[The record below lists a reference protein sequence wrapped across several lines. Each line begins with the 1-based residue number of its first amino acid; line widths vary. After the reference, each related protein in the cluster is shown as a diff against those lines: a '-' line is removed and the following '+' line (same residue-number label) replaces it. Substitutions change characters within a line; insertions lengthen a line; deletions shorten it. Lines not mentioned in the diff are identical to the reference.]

1 MIQKFCVMKLYML
14 WTKIANTIATN
25 ETSTVSLNCHSKKGR
40 YKIDFYILYTVLLV
54 IILL

>member
-1 MIQKFCVMKLYML
+1 MDIVS
-14 WTKIANTIATN
+14 TKIANTIATN